1 IRDKLVTGVQTCALP
16 IYIVSAQDETAE
28 RERHQRHQQAVA
40 PRGARDLLQP
50 RRADV
55 ELAERLGQTAQV
67 VHPDEDG
74 GLRKY
79 VVERER
85 SEERRVGKEW
95 SGWVGR

>member
-1 IRDKLVTGVQTCALP
+1 VAAADDH
-16 IYIVSAQDETAE
+16 IVSAQDETAE

-40 PRGARDLLQP
+40 PRGAWDLLQP

-79 VVERER
+79 VVEREEHSIGTAQR
-85 SEERRVGKEW
+85 HQPVVDEGDT
-95 SGWVGR
+95 